1 MPDPTSNTPSAPA
14 NPVAPAPKTQPRGYF
29 NQAQVAD
36 IQLAEDIIAAAADP
50 ENAPPL
56 ATRDI
61 TAEYIAGLGTAI
73 AAARAKMSATG
84 QANSGHQPATLNAE
98 DAEDAERGLIAR
110 LRNIQAAAKQKHQM
124 LAEDDDDATNFPTD
138 GYLIGARL
146 NPNRPLL
153 LQNAEALRAKATADA
168 LPGYKTPEALARIAT
183 DIQAYK
189 DATASQSERDE
200 AAEQDRIQRD
210 ALVKKINARRTA
222 TQHAADALFP
232 YTEEENRPTRKRFKL
247 PLDRPLNG

>member
-1 MPDPTSNTPSAPA
+1 MPDPASNTPSTPVT
-14 NPVAPAPKTQPRGYF
+14 PVAPAPKTQPRGYF

-36 IQLAEDIIAAAADP
+36 IQLAEDIIAAAADA
-50 ENAPPL
+50 ENAPRL
-56 ATRDI
+56 AIRDI

-98 DAEDAERGLIAR
+98 DAERGLIAR

-124 LAEDDDDATNFPTD
+124 LAEDDDATTNFPTD

-146 NPNRPLL
+146 NPNRALL
-153 LQNAEALRAKATADA
+153 LQNAETLRTKATADA
-168 LPGYKTPEALARIAT
+168 LPGYKTPEALAQIAT

>member
-1 MPDPTSNTPSAPA
+1 MPDPASNTPSTPVT
-14 NPVAPAPKTQPRGYF
+14 PVAPAPKTQPRGYF

-61 TAEYIAGLGTAI
+61 TAEYLTGLGTAI
-73 AAARAKMSATG
+73 AAARTKMSATG
-84 QANSGHQPATLNAE
+84 QANSGHQPATLN
-98 DAEDAERGLIAR
+98 AEDAERGLIAR

-146 NPNRPLL
+146 NPNRGLL
-153 LQNAEALRAKATADA
+153 LQNAETLRAKATADA

-222 TQHAADALFP
+222 TQHAADALWP
-232 YTEEENRPTRKRFKL
+232 YTEEASRPIRKRFKL
-247 PLDRPLNG
+247 PLDRPFNG